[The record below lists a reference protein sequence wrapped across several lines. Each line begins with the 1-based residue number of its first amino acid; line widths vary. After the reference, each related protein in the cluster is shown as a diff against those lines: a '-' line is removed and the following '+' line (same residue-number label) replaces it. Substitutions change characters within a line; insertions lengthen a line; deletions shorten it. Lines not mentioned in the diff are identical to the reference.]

1 MSNETTTFA
10 DPDATTSLTAPEGT
24 YFDAKYTLGDGALL
38 YLPGTNEFVALYPE
52 EWLHFRQDADEHEQA
67 IAAQQE
73 ANQRVTEAARVL
85 RAAQLTGIRPQV
97 QNAEDALAKALSDL
111 AAANKKLKAKLEP
124 LGDLKASGAKKL
136 VESVVL
142 HKSEKKYR
150 PRYVNAD
157 KLKSALAD
165 KRVYMVNGPAEK
177 AKRPQ
182 DKILNGFSVN
192 TKEIK
197 SRILERA
204 QDKAKFKKEWKL
216 APEGE
221 TEYHGVLT
229 QWAKVMN
236 GDIAHFLERKTSDI
250 EKHFN
255 IDPTDPKRN
264 VDLSAEAQLMRYTA
278 GAGIEANFNPFQG
291 NLFDKRDSGWAKT
304 MKRGIS
310 QGKFGIKA
318 NAHADFAVAE
328 GKVRTIWY
336 WPHFAG
342 WHCDP
347 TVMEQP
353 IDLGWWR
360 FSADIVLSATA
371 GASVC
376 AELDVALLYTANKQG
391 IKGTPKGERG
401 MKTKTGA
408 NADLDVFAG
417 AKAGVDLAGAL
428 QWLSPEG
435 LTDGR
440 ARTAEKKTKT
450 ETAEYVD
457 VAMIKP
463 GVTAAAGVMGSL
475 AFKCFYENG
484 RFKITAKAGLCIG
497 LGGKGTF
504 TGDVG
509 VETIGE
515 FFKCIAYQLKH
526 LDWHKFMELMHKDA
540 YVAYCQILY
549 VVVVEGKR
557 LVDSVGKEFLL
568 LTAEFDDAVDAAR
581 QRGKKFL
588 DQVKKSLGH
597 LFTYLPPETMGLIL
611 AQVAQIGAAESL
623 REEAGSIVAV
633 AMTTMQTPR
642 EKYEV
647 LQRLT
652 LNGGKV
658 DVTSSTLILNAMLAS
673 TSHAGCLERTDIAL
687 ASAQPVKGY
696 PFLRNDEPEF
706 VTARLGI
713 DHPIYG
719 IHSTVA

>member
-1 MSNETTTFA
+1 MSDTETTFT

-38 YLPGTNEFVALYPE
+38 YLPGTNEFVALYAD
-52 EWLHFRQDADEHEQA
+52 EWLHFRHEADEHEQVV
-67 IAAQQE
+67 AAQQA
-73 ANQRVTEAARVL
+73 ANQRVTEAARDL
-85 RAAQLTGIRPQV
+85 RAAQLKGVRPEV
-97 QNAEDALAKALSDL
+97 QAAEDELSKAISDL

-136 VESVVL
+136 VETVVI
-142 HKSEKKYR
+142 HKSEKKFR
-150 PRYVNAD
+150 PRYVNSD
-157 KLKSALAD
+157 RLKGAFAD
-165 KRVYMVNGPAEK
+165 KRVYLVNGPAEK
-177 AKRPQ
+177 AKRPK
-182 DKILNGFSVN
+182 DKLFNGIRLN
-192 TKEIK
+192 TKEVK
-197 SRILERA
+197 AQILEKA
-204 QDKAKFKKEWKL
+204 QNKAKFKKEWKL

-221 TEYHGVLT
+221 KEYHGVLT

-236 GDIAHFLERKTSDI
+236 GDIAHFLERKTTDI

-255 IDPTDPKRN
+255 IDPADPKRH

-291 NLFDKRDSGWAKT
+291 NLFDKRDSGWVKT
-304 MKRGIS
+304 MKRGIGE
-310 QGKFGIKA
+310 GKFGIKA

-342 WHCDP
+342 WHCDA
-347 TVMEQP
+347 TVLKQP

-360 FSADIVLSATA
+360 FSADVVLSATA

-391 IKGTPKGERG
+391 IKGTPKGEKG
-401 MKTKTGA
+401 AKAKTGA

-417 AKAGVDLAGAL
+417 AKAGVELTGAM
-428 QWLSPEG
+428 QWMSPEG
-435 LTDGR
+435 LGDGR
-440 ARTAEKKTKT
+440 ARKVDKKTKT

-475 AFKCFYENG
+475 AFECFYESG
-484 RFKITAKAGLCIG
+484 KFKITAKAGLCVGI
-497 LGGKGTF
+497 GGKGEF
-504 TGDVG
+504 TADVE
-509 VETIGE
+509 VATINQ

-526 LDWHKFMELMHKDA
+526 LDWHKFSELMAEDA
-540 YVAYCQILY
+540 YKAYYKILY
-549 VVVVEGKR
+549 MVVAQGKK
-557 LVDSVGKEFLL
+557 LVDFFGKQIGNLEDEFQGALEEPKHRGKEFLRRV
-568 LTAEFDDAVDAAR
+568 E
-581 QRGKKFL
+581 
-588 DQVKKSLGH
+588 KSLEH
-597 LFTYLPPETMGLIL
+597 FFSYLPPEAKGLIL
-611 AQVAQIGAAESL
+611 AQVHQIGVSEGL
-623 REEAGSIVAV
+623 QQQAGFIVAE

-647 LQRLT
+647 LQRFTLDGGKANVAVTTST
-652 LNGGKV
+652 LNM
-658 DVTSSTLILNAMLAS
+658 MLAS
-673 TSHAGCLERTDIAL
+673 TIYAGCLEQTDKVL
-687 ASAQPVKGY
+687 AAAQPVKGY

-706 VTARLGI
+706 VTAKLGI

-719 IHSTVA
+719 IHSTIA

>member
-1 MSNETTTFA
+1 MSNDTTLFA

-67 IAAQQE
+67 IAAQQA
-73 ANQRVTEAARVL
+73 ANQRVTEAARDL
-85 RAAQLTGIRPQV
+85 RAAQLTGIKPQV
-97 QNAEDALAKALSDL
+97 QKAEDALAKALSDL
-111 AAANKKLKAKLEP
+111 AAANKKLKTKLEP
-124 LGDLKASGAKKL
+124 LGDIKAKSAKKL
-136 VESVVL
+136 IETVVL

-157 KLKSALAD
+157 KLQSALAD

-182 DKILNGFSVN
+182 DKIFNGAGLN
-192 TKEIK
+192 TKELK
-197 SRILERA
+197 SRILEKA

-216 APEGE
+216 APVGDKA
-221 TEYHGVLT
+221 YHGVLT

-310 QGKFGIKA
+310 EGKFGIKA

-360 FSADIVLSATA
+360 FSADVVLSGTV

-391 IKGTPKGERG
+391 IKGTPKGEKG
-401 MKTKTGA
+401 AKTKTEA

-428 QWLSPEG
+428 QWMSPEG

-440 ARTAEKKTKT
+440 ARTADKKTKT

-475 AFKCFYENG
+475 AFKCFYQDG
-484 RFKITAKAGLCIG
+484 RFKITAKAGLCLG
-497 LGGKGTF
+497 VGGKGTF
-504 TGDVG
+504 TADVVVG
-509 VETIGE
+509 TIEE

-526 LDWHKFMELMHKDA
+526 LDWIKARELMDKVVYDT
-540 YVAYCQILY
+540 YCRILY
-549 VVVVEGKR
+549 VVVAEAKR
-557 LVDSVGKEFLL
+557 LAESVGKSIQELEVEFKS
-568 LTAEFDDAVDAAR
+568 AVDAAR
-581 QRGKKFL
+581 HRGQKFL
-588 DQVKKSLGH
+588 ERIRKSFEH
-597 LFTYLPPETMGLIL
+597 WFIYLPPETKGLIL
-611 AQVAQIGAAESL
+611 AQVHQIGVSQGLQEQ
-623 REEAGSIVAV
+623 AGFIVAE

-647 LQRLT
+647 LQRFA
-652 LNGGKV
+652 LNGEKV
-658 DVTSSTLILNAMLAS
+658 DVAASSAALSMMLVS
-673 TSHAGCLERTDIAL
+673 TSYSDCLERTDVAL
-687 ASAQPVKGY
+687 ARAQPVKGY

-706 VTARLGI
+706 TTARLGI
-713 DHPIYG
+713 DHPIYS